1 VIVYFDTSALIKRYF
16 TESDSPAVVDLWARA
31 TLIAASQITYAE
43 MLATFARKGREHPTQ
58 SVVAGRARD
67 AFRADWQGFERIAV
81 DAEVNRWVDVVLAR
95 YPLRGA
101 DSIHLASAFRLR
113 ELVEDQ
119 VMFAC
124 ADVALVTAAKQ
135 EGLLTSP

>member
-1 VIVYFDTSALIKRYF
+1 
-16 TESDSPAVVDLWARA
+16 VVELWARA

-43 MLATFARKGREHPTQ
+43 MNATFARKGREHSQQ
-58 SVVAGRARD
+58 SMAAERARD

-101 DSIHLASAFRLR
+101 DSIHLASALRLR

-119 VMFAC
+119 VLFAC
-124 ADVALVTAAKQ
+124 ADVALVIAAKQ